1 MKWQNY
7 LQIFLNVKGLKMTF
21 YYGVSPKSHPLAY
34 MYCTNF
40 RYFDTKTKINVILL

>member
-7 LQIFLNVKGLKMTF
+7 LQIFLNVKGLKIKF
-21 YYGVSPKSHPLAY
+21 YYGVSPKSHSLA
-34 MYCTNF
+34 YCTNF